1 MIIETNLK
9 IFTKALHILTSVTAE
24 GLLAATAREVRG
36 ETVMGTSRAGAGA
49 GAGAPSHSPPPPPP
63 RAVTSRDT
71 VFRDFFLLSTM
82 TGVTILTTDTG
93 KVQWC

>member
-9 IFTKALHILTSVTAE
+9 IFTKALYILLTSVTAE

-49 GAGAPSHSPPPPPP
+49 GAPSHSPPPPPP
-63 RAVTSRDT
+63 RAVTSFDT
-71 VFRDFFLLSTM
+71 GFRDFFLLSTM

>member
-1 MIIETNLK
+1 MIETNLK
-9 IFTKALHILTSVTAE
+9 IFTKALYILLTSVTAE

-36 ETVMGTSRAGAGA
+36 ETVMGTSR
-49 GAGAPSHSPPPPPP
+49 AGAPSHSPPPPPP